1 MFPVESLIKLQNL
14 GIWVSCQL
22 PDDQLKPVPAWSST
36 CLDLFGPFETRG
48 ETNKQIRGKAYG
60 VIFSWMLTRA
70 THIDLATDYSTDAFL
85 QVLCRFMAI
94 RGSLLYY
101 VLIQDLNL
109 LVLTKN

>member
-70 THIDLATDYSTDAFL
+70 TQILQQTILLTPFYKSCADLWLLEVAFSIT
-85 QVLCRFMAI
+85 F
-94 RGSLLYY
+94 
-101 VLIQDLNL
+101 
-109 LVLTKN
+109 